1 VEVQVVDTNVA
12 IVANDAR
19 LALDDPG
26 RRPIDCIE
34 ACIDAVLRLTQS
46 GGLVL
51 DADGEILEQY
61 SKYLSRAGQPGTGDV
76 FMKWVHD
83 NQWNEDVCT
92 RISVT
97 QDAKRGYLEFPNDP
111 ALKGFDWD
119 DRVFVAVVMA
129 HPDWP
134 TILQAVDAKWRKWEA
149 ALRANL
155 VDVEFLCG

>member
-1 VEVQVVDTNVA
+1 MQVQVVDTNVA

-19 LALDDPG
+19 LPPNDPR

-34 ACIDAVLRLTQS
+34 ACIDTVLRLVES

-61 SKYLSRAGQPGTGDV
+61 SRYLSRAGQPGAGDV

-97 QDAKRGYLEFPNDP
+97 PDAKRGYVEFPNDP

-119 DRVFVAVVMA
+119 DRVFVAIVMA
-129 HPDWP
+129 HPEWP
-134 TILQAVDAKWRKWEA
+134 TILQAVDTKWRKWEA
-149 ALRANL
+149 ALQANM
-155 VDVEFLCG
+155 VEVEFLCG